1 MSVSNH
7 PISLSGCV
15 IRGTD
20 SKKGRTR
27 WLAPGE
33 RAVRHLHY
41 GRIILE
47 AGDAPVRFNNENQ
60 ETGLICLQGGGK
72 VSAGG
77 STFKMAPYDSLYIP
91 RHSEI
96 EVTAGVEGCDFAE
109 VSADVEHSYPLK
121 FVPFADVERDSGL
134 HYQTGSEA

>member
-1 MSVSNH
+1 MSVSNY
-7 PISLSGCV
+7 PISPSGCV

-47 AGDAPVRFNNENQ
+47 AGDSPVRFDNENQ
-60 ETGLICLQGGGK
+60 ETGLICL
-72 VSAGG
+72 GG
-77 STFKMAPYDSLYIP
+77 SAEVSSCGATFKMSRYDSLYIP
-91 RHSEI
+91 RRSGIEI
-96 EVTAGVEGCDFAE
+96 R
-109 VSADVEHSYPLK
+109 P
-121 FVPFADVERDSGL
+121 
-134 HYQTGSEA
+134 